1 MNRNRLLVGLLV
13 AIVAATVLSAFVY
26 DEFAK
31 LQSASAAPTP
41 MTRIVVAAQAIPMG
55 TRLESSML
63 KTIPWPVSQPLVGV
77 CTRVA
82 DCANRA
88 LITAVAEN
96 EPILENKL
104 ASPTAG
110 AGLAA
115 TIPDGMRAI
124 SVAVNDVVGV
134 AGFVTPGTMVD
145 VLVTGTAAGSG
156 DSHQVNVTRTIL
168 ENVRVLA
175 AGQRI
180 QQDRDG
186 KPQTVPVITLLVSPQ
201 DAARLTMASTEGKIQ
216 LALRNAVDNSVANT
230 TPVLQ
235 SALFASGG
243 AGPGPTTH
251 TVAKKSAAAAAPYL
265 VEVINGNKRETKT
278 FANTEANSNQ

>member
-1 MNRNRLLVGLLV
+1 MSRNRLLVGLLV
-13 AIVAATVLSAFVY
+13 AILAATVLSIFVY
-26 DEFAK
+26 GQFAK
-31 LQSASAAPTP
+31 LQSTSAAPTP
-41 MTRIVVAAQAIPMG
+41 TTRIVVAAQPIALG
-55 TRLESSML
+55 TRLDSSML
-63 KTIPWPVSQPLVGV
+63 KTIPWPVSQPLTGV

-82 DCANRA
+82 DCVNRA
-88 LITAVAEN
+88 LITPVAEN
-96 EPILENKL
+96 EPILESKL
-104 ASPTAG
+104 AAPTAG

-115 TIPDGMRAI
+115 TIPGGMRAI

-145 VLVTGTAAGSG
+145 VLVTGAAVGSS
-156 DSHQVNVTRTIL
+156 DARQVNVTRTIL

-216 LALRNAVDNSVANT
+216 LALRNAVDTDVSDPA
-230 TPVLQ
+230 PVLQ
-235 SALFASGG
+235 SALFASGS
-243 AGPGPTTH
+243 AIAQPTTTH
-251 TVAKKSAAAAAPYL
+251 ASSKKPAPPAPYT
-265 VEVINGNKRETKT
+265 VEVIDGNKRETKS
-278 FANTEANSNQ
+278 FANTDTNQ